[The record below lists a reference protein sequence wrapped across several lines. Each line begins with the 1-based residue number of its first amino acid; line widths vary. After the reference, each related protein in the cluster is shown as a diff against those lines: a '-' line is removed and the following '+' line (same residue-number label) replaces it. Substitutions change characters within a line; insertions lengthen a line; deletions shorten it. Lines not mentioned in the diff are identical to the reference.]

1 MFWPTKRTSLEQWE
15 VIVWGVI
22 IFFVL
27 VGGVGLYISS
37 RVPANKLDAAAH
49 IRFVSFSSWGVA
61 AVLYAGKRVIVYLN
75 D

>member
-1 MFWPTKRTSLEQWE
+1 
-15 VIVWGVI
+15 
-22 IFFVL
+22 VL